1 MSGLP
6 PPPANPTAPFQS
18 DSPSDQII
26 DTVSTSPETSPS
38 PPARSPSSGRRLSRF
53 NLFRRNSKP
62 GMNPP
67 ASSNSTSPAADVN
80 NPPNIKPPDNNP
92 EARTLSP
99 QARPRNRTP
108 SASPYGSPRTSIYGA
123 LSSPS
128 SGSNP
133 ADIFERSIESVP
145 SVSTQSPSIKGF
157 PTHQVLEDI
166 IPPALEAT
174 ATTFTDHVNPD
185 DVEIV
190 TFCEV
195 QSSDGRSNAGSPI
208 PSSPVISVPVEVT
221 QNHPEHEV
229 TTTTGSSDSE
239 GKGKWTLN
247 LMSAVDHL
255 AEEIIHPT
263 APAPVEKKP
272 HVVSPLSLSPTMS
285 PSDVSGVRTAMADMS
300 MHMERSQSQAS
311 TIGDVVIV
319 KQNMGDALRHQKLHG
334 ATLSS
339 GDISPTTRSSVVSPS
354 PEAG

>member
-1 MSGLP
+1 MSSNTGSVS
-6 PPPANPTAPFQS
+6 PTAV
-18 DSPSDQII
+18 DHNI
-26 DTVSTSPETSPS
+26 
-38 PPARSPSSGRRLSRF
+38 
-53 NLFRRNSKP
+53 
-62 GMNPP
+62 
-67 ASSNSTSPAADVN
+67 
-80 NPPNIKPPDNNP
+80 PNIKTPDNTP
-92 EARTLSP
+92 EAHTLSP

-108 SASPYGSPRTSIYGA
+108 NASPYGSPRTSIYGA

-145 SVSTQSPSIKGF
+145 SVSTQSPSVKGV

-208 PSSPVISVPVEVT
+208 PSSPVLTAPVEAT
-221 QNHPEHEV
+221 QNPSEYEL
-229 TTTTGSSDSE
+229 TTTTGPSDLE
-239 GKGKWTLN
+239 GKGKRTLN

-255 AEEIIHPT
+255 ADEIIHPT

-272 HVVSPLSLSPTMS
+272 HAVSPLSLSPTMA
-285 PSDVSGVRTAMADMS
+285 PADVSGVRTAMADMS
-300 MHMERSQSQAS
+300 IHMERSQSQAS
-311 TIGDVVIV
+311 TIGDVVVV

-334 ATLSS
+334 ATPSS
-339 GDISPTTRSSVVSPS
+339 GNISPTTRSSVMSPS
-354 PEAG
+354 LEAGRKRDESEVNRWSQ